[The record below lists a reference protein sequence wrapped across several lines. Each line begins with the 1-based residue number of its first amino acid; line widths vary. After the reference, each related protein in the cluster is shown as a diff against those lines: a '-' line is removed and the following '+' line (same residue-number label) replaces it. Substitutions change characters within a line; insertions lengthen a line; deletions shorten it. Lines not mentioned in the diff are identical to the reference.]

1 MVGLSGEIEK
11 RDIFIITR
19 VFLLSIKESK
29 QWACTEEE
37 DLQARI
43 ESALLIP
50 LPGPHFSMVHTD
62 QCPSTDTSFL
72 LVF

>member
-29 QWACTEEE
+29 QCACTEEE